1 MGSEKGKEKE
11 REKYEKEGWEGFER
25 IDEAEEER
33 RGIGE

>member
-11 REKYEKEGWEGFER
+11 REKYEEGWEGFER